1 MEIMKNL
8 GVIVLLI
15 GAILLIY
22 LGIVGTGHS
31 NVLLGIGLAL
41 VVVGFIGHILL
52 NKYLHRGA

>member
-1 MEIMKNL
+1 MKNL